1 MFCVG
6 SKIIFADGRIA
17 IARNGA
23 EIGKILAMDVK
34 FTEIE
39 CKADSLALSVKFADG
54 APAAIEWRNSDKGE
68 KFAVK
73 ADEITLDDIKKIA
86 AHFMDTG
93 EMLGEYAWEKA

>member
-6 SKIIFADGRIA
+6 SKIIFADGRVA

-23 EIGKILAMDVK
+23 EIEKILAMDVK
-34 FTEIE
+34 FAEIE

-54 APAAIEWRNSDKGE
+54 VPAKITWENADKGE
-68 KFAVK
+68 EFAVK
-73 ADEITLDDIKKIA
+73 SDKIALDDVKKIS

>member
-6 SKIIFADGRIA
+6 SRIIFADGRIA

-34 FTEIE
+34 FAEIE

-54 APAAIEWRNSDKGE
+54 VPAAIEWRNSDKGE

-73 ADEITLDDIKKIA
+73 SDKITLDDVKKIS

>member
-6 SKIIFADGRIA
+6 SRIIFADGRIA

-23 EIGKILAMDVK
+23 
-34 FTEIE
+34 EIE

-54 APAAIEWRNSDKGE
+54 VPAALEWRNYDKGE

-73 ADEITLDDIKKIA
+73 SDKIALDDVKKIS

-93 EMLGEYAWEKA
+93 EMLGEYTWEKA